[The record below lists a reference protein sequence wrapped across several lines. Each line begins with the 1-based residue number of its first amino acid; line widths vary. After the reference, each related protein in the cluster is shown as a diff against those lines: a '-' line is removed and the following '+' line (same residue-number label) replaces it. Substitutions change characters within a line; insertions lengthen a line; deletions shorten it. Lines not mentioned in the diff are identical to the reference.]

1 MTQLFIVDKVELLL
15 HGHDCYWKLEQD
27 SVGDQSKSI
36 LIKILVHVPW
46 WGQDTIG

>member
-27 SVGDQSKSI
+27 SVGDQSKNI
-36 LIKILVHVPW
+36 VIKILVHLPW
-46 WGQDTIG
+46 WGQDTMG